1 MYRSQSSIRR
11 RAPPH
16 SDQHG
21 GSGHY
26 PNNRPFRISPRAAS
40 ATGRAPGRR
49 FYDADPNAAA
59 LFDELMTAIGTFGK
73 QEMASRIGIS
83 RNSLTKILDVKCQ
96 NLSPQIFHKIG
107 SAIAVLNSEA
117 SEEMKLLELI
127 RAEVGKIGLSEFA
140 RRLQVDAANLS
151 KVTDGKRKLSRN
163 LSSRIE
169 GFRASQVS

>member
-1 MYRSQSSIRR
+1 
-11 RAPPH
+11 
-16 SDQHG
+16 
-21 GSGHY
+21 
-26 PNNRPFRISPRAAS
+26 
-40 ATGRAPGRR
+40 
-49 FYDADPNAAA
+49 
-59 LFDELMTAIGTFGK
+59 MTAIGTFGK

-96 NLSPQIFHKIG
+96 TLSPQIFHKIG

-169 GFRASQVS
+169 AFRASQVS